1 MIGILLQLFGVLKL
15 DKSYYVYII
24 RCADGTLY
32 TGSTD
37 DVQRRL
43 EVHRSG
49 KGAKYTRGRGPLELV
64 YSEQVESWSQA
75 LRRESEIKKMTR
87 LQKEEMIK
95 GNL

>member
-64 YSEQVESWSQA
+64 YSEQVKSWSQA

>member
-1 MIGILLQLFGVLKL
+1 MIGILLQLSGVLKL

>member
-37 DVQRRL
+37 DVKRRL

>member
-49 KGAKYTRGRGPLELV
+49 KGAKYTRGKGPLELV

>member
-43 EVHRSG
+43 EGHRSG